1 MTIKALG
8 YLGFHANSIEDWNR
22 YGAQFLGLQLAEQS
36 AGTLAFR
43 MDDRKQR
50 LLIHGDTDRR
60 PILGWELEDAAAADQ
75 LAARLERAE
84 VRVDIMD
91 KSMAGQRR
99 VAGGLTF
106 QDPGGNKLE
115 AFHGPEI
122 ATDPYRPGRSHS
134 GFKTGP
140 LGLGHIVLNTTE
152 MDADVAFYT
161 QLLGFKLSDYMT
173 KPFRAMFLYLSQ
185 KCRYFAGLAA
195 PCYSDP
201 PLSSVFRAGR
211 GMHCKARQPSWQALA
226 ASLCRWADLLR
237 SAAMDR
243 CGNPW
248 P

>member
-8 YLGFHANSIEDWNR
+8 YLGFHANSIEDWTR

-99 VAGGLTF
+99 G
-106 QDPGGNKLE
+106 
-115 AFHGPEI
+115 AFM
-122 ATDPYRPGRSHS
+122 ARQRPGTQRQVVGHRP
-134 GFKTGP
+134 TG
-140 LGLGHIVLNTTE
+140 LIVQRQAVDMRTCKEHTAAVAERDDRMNAFLHAGSRPVTT
-152 MDADVAFYT
+152 AFR
-161 QLLGFKLSDYMT
+161 
-173 KPFRAMFLYLSQ
+173 PR
-185 KCRYFAGLAA
+185 R
-195 PCYSDP
+195 
-201 PLSSVFRAGR
+201 
-211 GMHCKARQPSWQALA
+211 
-226 ASLCRWADLLR
+226 
-237 SAAMDR
+237 
-243 CGNPW
+243 
-248 P
+248 